1 MRALS
6 ALALIL
12 LAGLLAAP
20 FLAAGLEAIGPHR
33 LLAVAGYAPAAPFEP
48 LPREGAVWVLLATG
62 LEGAREHGLA
72 TARAWAPLLAPTAL
86 VCLAAALLPDLRAR
100 SDRTRWAARG
110 LRLLLAVAALA
121 GLVHGLG
128 ALARLADRVVRE
140 PILAPPEE
148 DRAVADTV
156 LGELRWVL
164 AREGPDAR
172 IREAAD
178 ACDLGL
184 AEPLAAGA
192 RLAGRPLLP
201 ETEAALAEARS
212 WRGRIAC
219 AAADAPCLVTGTGC
233 RTTAGLL
240 VSFVVELTT
249 IGDLR
254 DLGRELLVES
264 EPDPV
269 LVGLAAAGLVL
280 AAGSLIAPEAA
291 GPLATGRAALKV
303 GIRND
308 LLRPRLV
315 AELRRVVDE
324 AVDGPGALA
333 AIRRLDREAAIAAV
347 RVDRLRPLIGA
358 GEELV
363 AIGSSSGR
371 RAALLAARS
380 VDELGELPLFRR
392 VATSLGED
400 AAGAFALLGR
410 NLPRAFR
417 VYRAG
422 EQVLGEVRN
431 AAAELAASL
440 AALLLALLRAPAELL
455 LRRVLRA
462 WS

>member
-6 ALALIL
+6 ALALLL
-12 LAGLLAAP
+12 LAALLAAP
-20 FLAAGLEAIGPHR
+20 FVVAGLLAIGPHR

-48 LPREGAVWVLLATG
+48 LPREGAVWALLATG
-62 LEGAREHGLA
+62 LDGAREHGLS
-72 TARAWAPLLAPTAL
+72 TARAWAPVLAPTAL
-86 VCLAAALLPDLRAR
+86 VCLAAALLPCLRAR

-110 LRLLLAVAALA
+110 LRLLLAGLALA

-140 PILAPPEE
+140 PILAPPED

-172 IREAAD
+172 ILAAIES
-178 ACDLGL
+178 CDRGL
-184 AEPLAAGA
+184 AEALAAGT
-192 RLAGRPLLP
+192 RLGGRPLLP
-201 ETEAALAEARS
+201 ETEAALEAARS

-219 AAADAPCLVTGTGC
+219 GAADAPCLVTGTGC

-240 VSFVVELTT
+240 VSFAVELTT

-254 DLGRELLVES
+254 DLARELFLES
-264 EPDPV
+264 EPDPL
-269 LVGLAAAGLVL
+269 LVGLAAVGLVL

-291 GPLATGRAALKV
+291 APLATARAALKV
-303 GIRND
+303 GIRSR
-308 LLRPRLV
+308 LLRPRFV
-315 AELRRVVDE
+315 AELRRILDE

-347 RVDRLRPLIGA
+347 RADRLRPLVGA
-358 GEELV
+358 GEDLL

-380 VDELGELPLFRR
+380 VDELDELPLFRR

-422 EQVLGEVRN
+422 EEVLGGVRN

-455 LRRVLRA
+455 LRRALRS

>member
-6 ALALIL
+6 ALALLL

-20 FLAAGLEAIGPHR
+20 FLAAGLEAIGPAR

-48 LPREGAVWVLLATG
+48 LPCEGAIWVLLATG
-62 LEGAREHGLA
+62 LDGARERGLS
-72 TARAWAPLLAPTAL
+72 TARAWAPVLAPTAL
-86 VCLAAALLPDLRAR
+86 VCLAAALLPCLRVR

-128 ALARLADRVVRE
+128 VLARLADRVVRE

-172 IREAAD
+172 IREAAE

-184 AEPLAAGA
+184 AEALAAGA
-192 RLAGRPLLP
+192 RLGGHPLLP
-201 ETEAALAEARS
+201 ETEAALEAARS

-219 AAADAPCLVTGTGC
+219 AAADAPCLATGSGC

-240 VSFVVELTT
+240 TSVAVELTT

-254 DLGRELLVES
+254 DLVRELVLES

-269 LVGLAAAGLVL
+269 LVGLAAVGLVL
-280 AAGSLIAPEAA
+280 TAGSLIAPEAA
-291 GPLATGRAALKV
+291 GPLATARAALKV
-303 GIRND
+303 GIRSR

-315 AELRRVVDE
+315 AELRRILDE
-324 AVDGPGALA
+324 AVDGPGGLDAM
-333 AIRRLDREAAIAAV
+333 RRFDREAAVAAV
-347 RVDRLRPLIGA
+347 RADRLWPLVGA

-392 VATSLGED
+392 VAASLGED

-422 EQVLGEVRN
+422 EEVRGAVRN

-440 AALLLALLRAPAELL
+440 LALLLALLRAPAELL
-455 LRRVLRA
+455 LRRALRGR
-462 WS
+462 S